1 MMEIV
6 VTQEEGRVPVTVFQ
20 LKGDLANEEPLRSQA
35 TEAYEAGTRN
45 LILDLSDVPYITSS
59 GLRAIHYLFDLLRSD
74 SPEESDQAVRKGI
87 ASGQYKSPHLK
98 LVKPSKNAAKALSI
112 SGYDMFLEVHKNKK
126 EALASF

>member
-1 MMEIV
+1 MEIV
-6 VTQEEGRVPVTVFQ
+6 VTQEEGRVPVTVFR
-20 LKGDLANEEPLRSQA
+20 LKGDLASEEPLRSQA

-98 LVKPSKNAAKALSI
+98 LVKPSKNASKALSI

>member
-1 MMEIV
+1 MEIV